1 MKRIKYILLVLI
13 IQFSFGL
20 NLTLHDYDNPSAS
33 HILDT
38 HVMEDIL
45 IVVGIGMSS
54 AMRMSRQRTH
64 LNGVPE
70 TVRKGTLCVD
80 RARQS
85 SLVLAGTECGHV
97 FITDLR
103 LSTVLRTK
111 SSTEED
117 DKDRQ
122 LEENKEERKQQK
134 WRFR

>member
-1 MKRIKYILLVLI
+1 
-13 IQFSFGL
+13 
-20 NLTLHDYDNPSAS
+20 
-33 HILDT
+33 
-38 HVMEDIL
+38 
-45 IVVGIGMSS
+45 
-54 AMRMSRQRTH
+54 MRMSRQRTH

-134 WRFR
+134 WRFKGDEIGACLFDAKDPERYVYFARNAVLNCTTDVKQQILPRTTNNNKQNQR